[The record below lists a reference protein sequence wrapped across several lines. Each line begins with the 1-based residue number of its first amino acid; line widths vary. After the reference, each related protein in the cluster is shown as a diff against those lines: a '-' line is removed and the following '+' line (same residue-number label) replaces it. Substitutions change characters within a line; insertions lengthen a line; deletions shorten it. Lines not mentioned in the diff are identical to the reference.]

1 MTEVTYVLEVGGEPG
16 SPELLSAIRG
26 LEIEDHADV
35 ADMLRLRV
43 AVGVDEGASRWRLLD
58 DDLFTRL
65 QNVRVALK
73 VGSGEAQPLIDAY
86 VVDVR
91 AALSEEPGRSLVEV
105 VAMDGTVL
113 LSLEEKVRAWP
124 DRSDSSIASTIFSDV
139 DFSAVI
145 EDTSVVRSADDTTT
159 LQRGTDIQFLRRLAE
174 RNGYECFVEVGAG
187 GDTEGHFHPPRV
199 DEQPQAILNVNLG
212 SATNVSSFNAR
223 YDMLGATTA
232 SATGLEVESASDQ
245 SADIDGAELKSL
257 GSETAVP
264 ADRPRRVLLAGS
276 GLVRSG
282 ELETL
287 AQSVVDR
294 SSFAITAEGTVSTAV
309 LGSALRAKRPVLVR
323 GAGRAFSGTYYVE
336 RVLHVFAGE
345 GHEQRVRLRRNAVGV
360 SSEDRFEEDTALPPA
375 EAVRI

>member
-1 MTEVTYVLEVGGEPG
+1 MTEVTYLLEVGGEAA
-16 SPELLSAIRG
+16 SPELIAAIRT
-26 LEIEDHADV
+26 LEIEDHADL

-73 VGSGEAQPLIDAY
+73 VGSAPAEPLIDAY

-91 AALSEEPGRSLVEV
+91 ASLSEEPGRSLVEV

-113 LSLEEKVRAWP
+113 LSLEEKVRPWP
-124 DRSDSSIASTIFSDV
+124 DQADSAIASAIFAELG
-139 DFSAVI
+139 FSPVV

-174 RNGYECFVEVGAG
+174 RNGYEIFVEVASSGQ
-187 GDTEGHFHPPRV
+187 TEGHFHPPRV
-199 DEQPQAILNVNLG
+199 EEEPQAILNVNLA
-212 SATNVSSFNAR
+212 SATNVATFNAR

-232 SATGLEVESASDQ
+232 KATGLEVESASDQ
-245 SADIDGAELKSL
+245 PADVQGGELKSL
-257 GSETAVP
+257 GSESTVL
-264 ADRPRRVLLAGS
+264 ADRPRKVLLAGS

-287 AQSVVDR
+287 ARSVVDR
-294 SSFAITAEGTVSTAV
+294 SSFAVTAEGVVSTTV
-309 LGSALRAKRPVLVR
+309 LGRALKAKRPVLVR
-323 GAGRAFSGTYYVE
+323 GAGRDFSGTYYLE
-336 RVLHVFAGE
+336 RVLHVFSGD
-345 GHEQRVRLRRNAVGV
+345 GHEQRVTMRRNAAGV
-360 SSEDRFEEDTALPPA
+360 SGEDRFEEERALPPE